1 MNQRYAVIMNEAT
14 HPPCDRCGSLD
25 RLLINGTCEACL
37 ERALLG
43 DEFQISGILMDCP
56 TCLGLV
62 F

>member
-1 MNQRYAVIMNEAT
+1 MTERYVVVMNEVI
-14 HPPCDRCGSLD
+14 HPLCDRCREPD
-25 RLLINGTCEACL
+25 RFLINGTCEACL
-37 ERALLG
+37 ERASLG